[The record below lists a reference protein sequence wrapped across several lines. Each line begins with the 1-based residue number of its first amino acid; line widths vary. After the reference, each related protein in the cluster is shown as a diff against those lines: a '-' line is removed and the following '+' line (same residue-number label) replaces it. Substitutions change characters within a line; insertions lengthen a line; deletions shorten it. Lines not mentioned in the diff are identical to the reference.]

1 MGAEVHRHSLPQ
13 TAPTTVRAGDDLGV
27 HDVGVRLFVSYSRT
41 DAQFVRQLTTALEAD
56 GHDVWVDTEDIVGS
70 EQWRASIVAGVQRA
84 DAVLLVVSPRSMASP
99 NVEREVTVAAEET
112 RRIVPVVLEAADMTG
127 SILFVLAGT
136 QQISFVGRPFAVAME
151 DLREELRKLPSSASQ
166 GSSLP
171 PPTGAA
177 REVTTTVT
185 PTSKPNNR
193 RTALIAVV
201 IVALVAGAI
210 YLASRSGRDDSV
222 EGSAQT
228 AATVTESTET
238 AITTADT
245 TAGTTAGDAPLADV
259 ALDAKVWYSGFEIA
273 ATRATYDP
281 TAGELNM
288 LVTFKNDALGP
299 SDPLGVLLSGSA
311 LEWSGDPLPA
321 YCSCSNQLPGGN
333 VLPATIQFFPPAGF
347 DLRGAVFVLGSATQH
362 QAKIPLDGGAAI
374 SDLPVAHPEIQGQ
387 IDDGAGTTFTIE
399 RVRVVAA
406 DCWGLADGLTYVPGP
421 ADRVSVEVVG
431 SVVYTG
437 EGSVNFGDATL
448 VLPDGTRI
456 SSASLT
462 SYVYALSSNQPQH
475 DVGACFS
482 VPAPAAGSYT
492 LIVTAANVGPDPAGL
507 TLEL

>member
-1 MGAEVHRHSLPQ
+1 
-13 TAPTTVRAGDDLGV
+13 V
-27 HDVGVRLFVSYSRT
+27 HDVVVRLFVSYSRT

-112 RRIVPVVLEAADMTG
+112 RRIVPLVLERADMTG
-127 SILFVLAGT
+127 SILFVLAGA
-136 QQISFVGRPFAVAME
+136 QQISFVGRPFDVAMA
-151 DLREELRKLPSSASQ
+151 DLREELGKLPSTPHQ
-166 GSSLP
+166 GSPLP

-177 REVTTTVT
+177 REITTTAT
-185 PTSKPNNR
+185 PTPKPNTR
-193 RTALIAVV
+193 RTALVAVV

-210 YLASRSGRDDSV
+210 YLVSRRGGDDSV
-222 EGSAQT
+222 EGSTQT
-228 AATVTESTET
+228 AATTVGESTP
-238 AITTADT
+238 TADT
-245 TAGTTAGDAPLADV
+245 AAETSADTTSGTAAGEAPLADV
-259 ALDAKVWYSGFEIA
+259 ALDAKAWFSGFEIA

-281 TAGELNM
+281 TAGEVDV
-288 LVTFKNDALGP
+288 LVTFKNDALGAA
-299 SDPLGVLLSGSA
+299 DPLGVLLSGSA
-311 LEWSGDPLPA
+311 LEWSGDPLTA
-321 YCSCSNQLPGGN
+321 FCSCSNQLPGGN

-347 DLRGAVFVLGSATQH
+347 DLRGAVFVLGGATEH
-362 QAKIPLDGGAAI
+362 QAKIPLDGGAAT
-374 SDLPVAHPEIQGQ
+374 SDLPIAYPEIQGE

-421 ADRVSVEVVG
+421 VDRVSVEVVG

-437 EGSVNFGDATL
+437 EGSINFGDATL

-462 SYVYALSSNQPQH
+462 SYVYALEPNQPQH

-492 LIVTAANVGPDPAGL
+492 LIVTAANVDPEPPGL
-507 TLEL
+507 TFQL